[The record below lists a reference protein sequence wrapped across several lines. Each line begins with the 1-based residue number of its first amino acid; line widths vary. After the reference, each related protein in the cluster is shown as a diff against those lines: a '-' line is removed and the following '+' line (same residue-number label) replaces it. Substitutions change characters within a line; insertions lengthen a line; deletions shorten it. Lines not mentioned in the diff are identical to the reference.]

1 MNLIEELVL
10 VLQGLAEESR
20 FQFKIPTL
28 YSSTVLN
35 LGKDCLGAG
44 IKEIYSKLSIYI

>member
-1 MNLIEELVL
+1 MDFIEELVPL
-10 VLQGLAEESR
+10 LQGLVEESR

-44 IKEIYSKLSIYI
+44 IKEIYSKMSICV